1 MSLNIKNPQTVA
13 LVRELARR
21 TGLSQT
27 SAVEEAVRAKLAQLT
42 ADEGGGDTRRQK
54 VNDLLAELDRSITA
68 QQRKSIRKDETDLYD
83 ENGLPA

>member
-1 MSLNIKNPQTVA
+1 MSLNIKNEQTVA

-27 SAVEEAVRAKLAQLT
+27 SAVEEAVRAKLAEL
-42 ADEGGGDTRRQK
+42 AGDETPGIRRAK
-54 VNDLLAELDRSITA
+54 VNDLLSELDRSITSR
-68 QQRKSIRKDETDLYD
+68 QRKRIRAEETQLYD